1 MMDLPAPKI
10 FLTSA
15 DIAAVMGISVRQA
28 QYTLNMFEQQ
38 GQVVRNGRVKMVDI
52 NVISRYLSEQDG
64 ADLKQ
69 RKRDIQDFLREYR
82 MEAAK

>member
-1 MMDLPAPKI
+1 MPAPKI

-52 NVISRYLSEQDG
+52 NVIIRYLSEQDG

>member
-1 MMDLPAPKI
+1 
-10 FLTSA
+10 
-15 DIAAVMGISVRQA
+15 
-28 QYTLNMFEQQ
+28 MFEQQ

-82 MEAAK
+82 MATKPSSIA

>member
-1 MMDLPAPKI
+1 MPAPKI

-69 RKRDIQDFLREYR
+69 RKRDIQDFLRDYR

>member
-1 MMDLPAPKI
+1 MPAPKI

>member
-1 MMDLPAPKI
+1 MPAPKI

-15 DIAAVMGISVRQA
+15 DIAAVMGISIRQA
-28 QYTLNMFEQQ
+28 QYTLNMFEQR

-64 ADLKQ
+64 ADPKQ
-69 RKRDIQDFLREYR
+69 RKRDIQNFLREYR

>member
-1 MMDLPAPKI
+1 MPAPKI

-15 DIAAVMGISVRQA
+15 DIAAATGISIRQA